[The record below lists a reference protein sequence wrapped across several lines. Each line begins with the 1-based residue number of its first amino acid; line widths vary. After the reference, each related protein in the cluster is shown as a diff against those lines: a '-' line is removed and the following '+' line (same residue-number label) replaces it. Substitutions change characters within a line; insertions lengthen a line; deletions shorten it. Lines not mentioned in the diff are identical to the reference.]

1 MERRWDIK
9 KVKFYFVFCL
19 LSPIALMTTISCSE
33 TTQKAVEQQKK
44 KSIPEKIEEYK
55 DLVKRYYESLI
66 QSEFDLY
73 KTFAGKYAN
82 PSQLEN
88 IRNKYAEEIKEKLD
102 RVKDFPNAKIP
113 NEEYLDR
120 EINALKLIV
129 FGPSVS

>member
-9 KVKFYFVFCL
+9 KSKILFSFCV

-73 KTFAGKYAN
+73 KTIAKYTN
-82 PSQLEN
+82 PSLLEN
-88 IRNKYAEEIKEKLD
+88 IRNKYAQETKEKLD
-102 RVKDFPNAKIP
+102 RVKDFPNDKIP

>member
-9 KVKFYFVFCL
+9 KSKILFSFCV

-55 DLVKRYYESLI
+55 DLVKRHYEI
-66 QSEFDLY
+66 IIKDEFDLY
-73 KTFAGKYAN
+73 KTFTGKYTN
-82 PSQLEN
+82 PSALEN
-88 IRNKYAEEIKEKLD
+88 IRNKYAQKIQEALD
-102 RVKDFPNAKIP
+102 RVKDFPNDKIP

-120 EINALKLIV
+120 EINALKIVV